1 MAGIASPT
9 VDEPHIAPAR
19 PLPPESLA
27 PHFTHLEILECLGR
41 GGMGVVYK
49 ARQRSLNRL
58 VALKLLAP
66 ERSLD
71 PEFAARF
78 QKEAQALA
86 SLNHPHIVSIHDFGQ
101 AGGFYYL
108 LMEFVDGANLRQL
121 LDSKRFTPEQALSI
135 VPPICEALQC
145 AHQRGI
151 VHRDIKPE
159 NLLIDREGIVKIADF
174 GIAKIVAP
182 DSISAADSRHGT
194 ESQGTQAGPTKIL
207 GTPDYA
213 APEQLEASSDLDHRA
228 DIFSLGVVLYE
239 LLTGERPTQRIE
251 APSKRSR
258 VDIRVDEVVLK
269 ALEANPE
276 LRFATA
282 AEFRDEVLRLT
293 GTQTILQTRNLS
305 PDQRAKSASSGRRLR
320 PVHWIAFGAAILFV
334 GSISLRSRPPRS
346 SEPQTRA
353 HRNPKTSF
361 QEASAEQESQRFQ
374 DLVVSSRTEIVRVT
388 AKGDILPFRGE
399 SGYASVLGED
409 TFLLNAGERV
419 VTVYGSGQ
427 KWLRSFKIL
436 LSRDF
441 YCVGFH
447 VLPDRRMAFLDNRND
462 VVYFSDELG
471 RHLKTVQILDRPE
484 NHAQNMKAVTVGN
497 RMILSENGHKQ
508 LVSIDLRNYEVSV
521 FRDLRILPG
530 PWLGAIAYENGRFYI
545 CNPTT
550 IFAFEE
556 TSETVTKIAE
566 LPERNIVGIAAARGR
581 LFVAVNSSLGSVY
594 EVDPVTGKA
603 VFFQSGIESP
613 DGLDAYP
620 Q

>member
-9 VDEPHIAPAR
+9 VDEPRLAPAP

-27 PHFTHLEILECLGR
+27 PHFPHLEILECLGR

-66 ERSLD
+66 ECSLD
-71 PEFAARF
+71 LEFAARF

-86 SLNHPHIVSIHDFGQ
+86 SLNHPHIVSIFDFGQ

-121 LDSKRFTPEQALSI
+121 LDSKRFTPEEALSI

-174 GIAKIVAP
+174 GIAKIVASN
-182 DSISAADSRHGT
+182 SIPAAA
-194 ESQGTQAGPTKIL
+194 SQAGVETQTHEPGPTKIL
-207 GTPDYA
+207 GTPVYA
-213 APEQLEASSDLDHRA
+213 APEQREASSNLDHRA
-228 DIFSLGVVLYE
+228 DIYSLGVVLYE
-239 LLTGERPTQRIE
+239 LLTGERPTQRID

-282 AEFRDEVLRLT
+282 AEFREEVLRLT
-293 GTQTILQTRNLS
+293 STQAGAEASEPPTPSRTSRKFRIALWSAVATAVFVAGSLAQRSS
-305 PDQRAKSASSGRRLR
+305 PS
-320 PVHWIAFGAAILFV
+320 
-334 GSISLRSRPPRS
+334 RS
-346 SEPQTRA
+346 SEAQARVQVD
-353 HRNPKTSF
+353 PKTSF
-361 QEASAEQESQRFQ
+361 PKAAENRESQTVQ
-374 DLVVSSRTEIVRVT
+374 ALVVSSLGEIVRVT
-388 AKGDILPFRGE
+388 DKGEILPFRGE
-399 SGYASVLGED
+399 SGLASVMGKE
-409 TFLLNAGERV
+409 TFLLNTGERV

-427 KWLRSFKIL
+427 QWLRSFKVQ
-436 LSRDF
+436 LSGDF
-441 YCVGFH
+441 FCTGFH

-462 VVYFSDELG
+462 VVYFADESG
-471 RHLKTVQILDRPE
+471 RHLKTVQMLDRADD
-484 NHAQNMKAVTVGN
+484 HLQNTSAVTAGT
-497 RMILSENGHKQ
+497 RMILSENGRKQ
-508 LVSIDLRNYEVSV
+508 LLSIDLGTYDVSI
-521 FRDLRILPG
+521 FRDLRDLPG
-530 PWLGAIAYENGRFYI
+530 PWLGAIAYEKSRFYI

-550 IFAFEE
+550 IYAFEE
-556 TSETVTKIAE
+556 GSDAVTKIAE

-581 LFVAVNSSLGSVY
+581 LFVVVNSKQGSVY

-603 VFFQSGIESP
+603 VLFQSGLKFPE
-613 DGLDAYP
+613 GLSAY
-620 Q
+620 QQ